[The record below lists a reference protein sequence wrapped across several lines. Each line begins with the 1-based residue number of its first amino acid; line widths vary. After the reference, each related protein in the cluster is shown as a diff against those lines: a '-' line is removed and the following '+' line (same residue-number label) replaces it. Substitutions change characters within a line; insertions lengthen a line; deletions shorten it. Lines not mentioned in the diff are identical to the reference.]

1 MPRARSCHHQS
12 TLGPV
17 MLSPHPPWE
26 SLKNDIHQT
35 YIPTV
40 FCVGGQGCG
49 VLNFFVEVVYG
60 EGSIFGAVGGK
71 NRLPLLSE
79 PFCDFEVLKIQMF

>member
-26 SLKNDIHQT
+26 SPKNDLHQT
-35 YIPTV
+35 YTNCFLYGGGGGV
-40 FCVGGQGCG
+40 AFCIFLGEVEYGGGQFL
-49 VLNFFVEVVYG
+49 VPL
-60 EGSIFGAVGGK
+60 GGK
-71 NRLPLLSE
+71 KKITFALRAFLRL
-79 PFCDFEVLKIQMF
+79 